1 MDCDLMDL
9 YYIYRYI
16 VEPSPAKPAPIL
28 WLSMFSKLGELA
40 RLTCV
45 VLWGSGSYSQYPS
58 LQYHL
63 SFPGPAWQTGPTTFT
78 QGKVMWGHV
87 SGVTMEWVLGLGE
100 LSDPHLQPDPV
111 LEGSTREAR
120 TAFC

>member
-1 MDCDLMDL
+1 MDL

-16 VEPSPAKPAPIL
+16 VEPSPAKLAPIL
-28 WLSMFSKLGELA
+28 WLSMFSKLGDLA
-40 RLTCV
+40 RLSCV
-45 VLWGSGSYSQYPS
+45 VLRGSGSYSQYPS
-58 LQYHL
+58 LQSHL
-63 SFPGPAWQTGPTTFT
+63 SFPGPAWQTGPTTCT

-120 TAFC
+120 RAFC